1 MNTQINLRLSGKLL
15 TNAQKYAKEHGF
27 GTLQE
32 FVKETIREKVFEE
45 ADITKQELELVT
57 KLAEVTE
64 KRDLY
69 GTEEELFPLEIKD
82 LKDLTNSDN
91 LPSPLLWFFIVSLL
105 SFVLRFSNTSR
116 ANVLLFINEN

>member
-15 TNAQKYAKEHGF
+15 TNAERYAKEHGF
-27 GTLQE
+27 STLQE

-69 GTEEELFPLEIKD
+69 GTEEEL
-82 LKDLTNSDN
+82 LKKLK
-91 LPSPLLWFFIVSLL
+91 
-105 SFVLRFSNTSR
+105 
-116 ANVLLFINEN
+116 